1 MINSQRLY
9 LIDIARAF
17 AAICVVLQ
25 HYQHFYFV
33 EPHQYVENFAR
44 NQQPFYNLL
53 EPAYKFGSVAVQFFF
68 VISGFIFFMYYR
80 EKILQKSVSF
90 RDFIILRISRL
101 YPLHLLTLLFMLFI
115 QNIHLYFSSEY
126 FVYEANNLQNF
137 FLHLFLVQEW
147 GIVKSVWSYNAPSW
161 SISVELLLYMSF
173 FFLSLFFIKNIF
185 QSFLSVLI
193 VFILYIIIQPKL
205 NNLSLGFVLFY
216 VGGFTFFIFDLI
228 KKKINEN
235 KNYIIYILLILN
247 FIIFGRFL
255 NQVFLDWQ
263 ISLEHIIGNRV
274 MILLFFVKFPLILIN
289 LSILQYYFKESG
301 KRIKILGD
309 VSYTIYLVHV
319 PLQVIFS
326 IVDKNIIS
334 INYDSNLIFILYF
347 GFVIFFSIIIYKL
360 FELPSKDYLRKK
372 LIFSQTKN

>member
-205 NNLSLGFVLFY
+205 NNLSLY
-216 VGGFTFFIFDLI
+216 
-228 KKKINEN
+228 
-235 KNYIIYILLILN
+235 
-247 FIIFGRFL
+247 
-255 NQVFLDWQ
+255 
-263 ISLEHIIGNRV
+263 LE
-274 MILLFFVKFPLILIN
+274 
-289 LSILQYYFKESG
+289 
-301 KRIKILGD
+301 
-309 VSYTIYLVHV
+309 
-319 PLQVIFS
+319 
-326 IVDKNIIS
+326 
-334 INYDSNLIFILYF
+334 
-347 GFVIFFSIIIYKL
+347 
-360 FELPSKDYLRKK
+360 
-372 LIFSQTKN
+372 

>member
-1 MINSQRLY
+1 M
-9 LIDIARAF
+9 
-17 AAICVVLQ
+17 
-25 HYQHFYFV
+25 
-33 EPHQYVENFAR
+33 
-44 NQQPFYNLL
+44 
-53 EPAYKFGSVAVQFFF
+53 
-68 VISGFIFFMYYR
+68 
-80 EKILQKSVSF
+80 
-90 RDFIILRISRL
+90 
-101 YPLHLLTLLFMLFI
+101 
-115 QNIHLYFSSEY
+115 
-126 FVYEANNLQNF
+126 
-137 FLHLFLVQEW
+137 
-147 GIVKSVWSYNAPSW
+147 
-161 SISVELLLYMSF
+161 
-173 FFLSLFFIKNIF
+173 
-185 QSFLSVLI
+185 
-193 VFILYIIIQPKL
+193 FILYIIIQPKL

-326 IVDKNIIS
+326 IVD
-334 INYDSNLIFILYF
+334 NL
-347 GFVIFFSIIIYKL
+347 
-360 FELPSKDYLRKK
+360 
-372 LIFSQTKN
+372 